1 MKAGCMIIDGFN
13 VSIHLLESHY
23 YIPNWWNTM
32 PLFARSLIRRVALVA
47 FGLAV
52 TCTAFAQK
60 AALVQETYGPGR
72 SPYQSNQLYNPSAQL
87 CPNQFYCQIAFP
99 VVPAGKRLVVTY
111 VSATYSMNAGATE
124 AIVSLGKGL
133 FDTMDL
139 PAPVNVGGN
148 RYVASGPVTYYF
160 EAGEIPY
167 VFITGSSV
175 VTNNTGHASVIGF
188 LVPSL

>member
-1 MKAGCMIIDGFN
+1 MFQ
-13 VSIHLLESHY
+13 LLR
-23 YIPNWWNTM
+23 PFLLRT
-32 PLFARSLIRRVALVA
+32 SLIAC
-47 FGLAV
+47 GLALSS
-52 TCTAFAQK
+52 AASAQK
-60 AALVQETYGPGR
+60 AALVQELYGPGR
-72 SPYQSNQLYNPSAQL
+72 SPYQSNQLYNPSAQI

-99 VVPAGKRLVVTY
+99 AVPGGKRLVVTH

-124 AIVSLGKGL
+124 AVVSIGKSL

-148 RYVASGPVTYYF
+148 RYVASSPITYYF
-160 EAGEIPY
+160 EPGEIPY